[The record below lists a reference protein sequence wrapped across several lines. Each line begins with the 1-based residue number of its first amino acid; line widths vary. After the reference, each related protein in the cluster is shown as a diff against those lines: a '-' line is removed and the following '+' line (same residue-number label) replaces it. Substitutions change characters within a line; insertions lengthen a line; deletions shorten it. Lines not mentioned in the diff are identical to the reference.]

1 MNIRQAFILI
11 LVFLSSRAAAA
22 KKRLRR
28 SATPTPSVTPT
39 PTPTGAPLFASHA
52 SKCSE
57 EGPFTLINV
66 FLNPP
71 TPRQGDK
78 VTLSVFYYAPVEIED
93 PNVIFAFNLQGKTFA
108 HKSSL
113 CANKLTQQ
121 EIHNRHLDEEQI
133 PQDDNDEVIGLK
145 LNSHAVKRD
154 DNDEVIGL
162 KLNSHAVKRDDND
175 EADISPCRI
184 RVGEHMDN
192 IDLTWLYASSPPH
205 DLTLLYGHEKTPL
218 LCAKISVQKQNEYH
232 KNRG

>member
-1 MNIRQAFILI
+1 MNIRQAFILL

-28 SATPTPSVTPT
+28 SATLTPSVTPSTT
-39 PTPTGAPLFASHA
+39 PIGVPHFASHA

-133 PQDDNDEVIGLK
+133 PQDDYQDQTQPRL
-145 LNSHAVKRD
+145 D
-154 DNDEVIGL
+154 
-162 KLNSHAVKRDDND
+162 D
-175 EADISPCRI
+175 EADIRPCRI

-192 IDLTWLYASSPPH
+192 IDLTWLYEASPPH

-218 LCAKISVQKQNEYH
+218 LCAKISVQNQNQNQDRE
-232 KNRG
+232 NRG